1 MASGVGPLVRA
12 WRSARGLSQEHLA
25 ARAGVSTRH
34 LSFIETGRARPGREV
49 VLALA
54 GALAVLTMGSIG
66 ILAYLIRRRWTAA
79 HAAVA

>member
-12 WRSARGLSQEHLA
+12 WRGARGLSQEHLA

-49 VLALA
+49 LLALA
-54 GALAVLTMGSIG
+54 GALDVPLRDQNQLL
-66 ILAYLIRRRWTAA
+66 LAAGLAPGFTSAA
-79 HAAVA
+79 L